1 VSEWKAFNDDPA
13 YRQMTEREFLSADRA
28 AEQSARA
35 GARGTKALLGVL
47 AVMLIGWWQQDWL
60 KAQYQWRVV
69 MKPAVLTPE
78 QERTLAPESEFRE
91 CALGCPTMVVVP
103 AGSFMM
109 GAPESEKKADDNER
123 PQHEVTLAKPFAIGK
138 FAVTFAEWDACVE
151 TGACRR
157 MGRGGDRPV
166 IDVSWEDARL
176 YAAWLS
182 RVTGKEYRL
191 LTEAEW
197 EYAARASS
205 KTRYFFGDD
214 EAELNQY
221 AWYEGNS
228 GGKTWPVGKKKA
240 NAFGLYDMHGNVWQW
255 VEDCYH
261 ASYEGA
267 PSDGSAWALGD
278 CRRRVIRGGA
288 WVNAPAALRAATRF
302 SAELRGIDIGFRLG
316 RTLTP

>member
-1 VSEWKAFNDDPA
+1 MA
-13 YRQMTEREFLSADRA
+13 EREFLSAGRA

-35 GARGTKALLGVL
+35 GARRKMALLGAL

-78 QERTLAPESEFRE
+78 QERTLAPKSEFRE
-91 CALGCPTMVVVP
+91 CAHGCPTMVVVP
-103 AGSFMM
+103 AGSFTM
-109 GAPESEKKADDNER
+109 GSPESEKADDNER

-138 FAVTFAEWDACVE
+138 FHVTFAEWDACVE
-151 TGACRR
+151 AGARR
-157 MGRGGDRPV
+157 RVGWGGDRPV
-166 IDVSWEDARL
+166 IDVSWEDAKL

-197 EYAARASS
+197 EYAARAGS

-214 EAELNQY
+214 EAELGQY

-228 GGKTWPVGKKKA
+228 REETRPVGKRKA
-240 NAFGLYDMHGNVWQW
+240 NGFGLYDMHGNVWQW

-261 ASYEGA
+261 GSYEGA
-267 PSDGSAWALGD
+267 PSDGSAWATGD
-278 CRRRVIRGGA
+278 CRRRVLRGGA
-288 WVNAPAALRAATRF
+288 WVNAPEALRAATRF
-302 SAELRGIDIGFRLG
+302 GFEPVFGAVDIGFRLG
-316 RTLTP
+316 RTMTP